1 MAKKK
6 VKEEIG
12 YVASTMNITYTVP
25 KGLIH
30 LLAGISNKTSKEVWC
45 ILSEMSNICAHRLSK
60 RTYSYATSW
69 TSQLFPGTDVKL
81 RIDMGRHSS
90 YRSSST
96 EDKKVY
102 YTAKVKINGHQNE
115 QFTQTQVNDYITESI
130 LLGDD
135 EEEEIISE

>member
-6 VKEEIG
+6 VKEDIG

-30 LLAGISNKTSKEVWC
+30 LLAGVSNKTAKEVWC
-45 ILSEMSNICAHRLSK
+45 ILSEMSNVCAHRLSK

-69 TSQLFPGTDVKL
+69 VSQIFPGTDVKL

-90 YRSSST
+90 RGSSF

-102 YTAKVKINGHQNE
+102 YIAKVKINGHQNE